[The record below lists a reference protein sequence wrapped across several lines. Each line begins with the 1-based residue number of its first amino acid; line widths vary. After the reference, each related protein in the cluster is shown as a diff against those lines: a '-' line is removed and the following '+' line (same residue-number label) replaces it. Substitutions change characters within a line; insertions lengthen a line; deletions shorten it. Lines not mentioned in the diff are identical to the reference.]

1 MILNAIGATEFFT
14 GRFARVLMACLLLVA
29 MPAHADNESAVP
41 VDTDITS
48 SQETPVNL
56 PALSP
61 TSAPTPSPAS
71 PLATSKSPTPS
82 AQHNPAAAT
91 KEAAPG
97 TRINSSTH
105 LASVAVAL
113 VFIVGLILALG
124 WFLRRFNQGGLF
136 QNSAIKIIASLPL
149 GTRERLAVVDVG
161 GQQLLLGITAT
172 QITTLHVFNEPIIAP
187 GENSPAAS
195 DFGKKLMAILQQKNN
210 RDAAAPQDKTAV

>member
-1 MILNAIGATEFFT
+1 
-14 GRFARVLMACLLLVA
+14 MACLLLVA
-29 MPAHADNESAVP
+29 MPAHADNESATP
-41 VDTDITS
+41 VDNSAITVP
-48 SQETPVNL
+48 QETSVKL
-56 PALSP
+56 PAQASAPSP
-61 TSAPTPSPAS
+61 TSSI
-71 PLATSKSPTPS
+71 ATSEPS
-82 AQHNPAAAT
+82 TTLPAAQNNPATAT

-105 LASVAVAL
+105 LASVAVGL

-187 GENSPAAS
+187 GENSPVAS

-210 RDAAAPQDKTAV
+210 RDAAAPQDKPAF

>member
-1 MILNAIGATEFFT
+1 MIFNAIGAKEFFT
-14 GRFARVLMACLLLVA
+14 ARFARVLMACLLLVA
-29 MPAHADNESAVP
+29 IPAHADNESAMP
-41 VDTDITS
+41 VDNSAITVP
-48 SQETPVNL
+48 QETSVKL
-56 PALSP
+56 PAQASAPSP
-61 TSAPTPSPAS
+61 TSSI
-71 PLATSKSPTPS
+71 ATSEPS
-82 AQHNPAAAT
+82 TTLPAVQNNPAAAK

-172 QITTLHVFNEPIIAP
+172 QITTLHVFNEPVIAP
-187 GENSPAAS
+187 GEHSPAAS

-210 RDAAAPQDKTAV
+210 RDAAAPQDKPAV

>member
-29 MPAHADNESAVP
+29 MPAHADNESTMP

-61 TSAPTPSPAS
+61 TSAPTPSPAPS
-71 PLATSKSPTPS
+71 LATSPTPS
-82 AQHNPAAAT
+82 AQNNPATAT

-210 RDAAAPQDKTAV
+210 RDAAAPQDKPAV

>member
-1 MILNAIGATEFFT
+1 
-14 GRFARVLMACLLLVA
+14 MACLLLVA
-29 MPAHADNESAVP
+29 MPAHVDNESATP
-41 VDTDITS
+41 VDNAAITVP
-48 SQETPVNL
+48 QEPSVKL
-56 PALSP
+56 PAQASAPSP
-61 TSAPTPSPAS
+61 TSSM
-71 PLATSKSPTPS
+71 ATSEPS
-82 AQHNPAAAT
+82 TTLPAVQNNPAAAK
-91 KEAAPG
+91 KEAGQG

-105 LASVAVAL
+105 LASVAVGL